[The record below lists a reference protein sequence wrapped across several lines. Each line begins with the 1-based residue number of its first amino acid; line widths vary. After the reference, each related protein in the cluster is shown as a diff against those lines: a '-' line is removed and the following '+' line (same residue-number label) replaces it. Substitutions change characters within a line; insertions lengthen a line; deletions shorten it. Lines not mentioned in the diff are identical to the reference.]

1 MTTNLAE
8 KFDPFNDRNARMIRN
23 QLSNAFIAGLKRDDF
38 AFVENQATILSQRYD
53 RTFYRDYVKERL
65 KYYRQVFA
73 GLAEQED
80 ELFIRVV
87 LCWQRGLFF
96 EVHELLEQE
105 WSESSGKRRK
115 ALQGLIQ
122 AAGYYLLRA
131 AGNESGAA
139 KLADKAVRN
148 IVENRDLL
156 PKTLQLDRLIEG
168 LKRRDAEP
176 LSLA

>member
-1 MTTNLAE
+1 MTDNLAE

-23 QLSNAFIAGLKRDDF
+23 QLSAAFIAGLKRGDF
-38 AFVENQATILSQRYD
+38 AFVENQATVLSQRYD
-53 RTFYRDYVKERL
+53 RPLYRDYVKGRL
-65 KYYRQVFA
+65 KQYRQVFA
-73 GLAEQED
+73 GLEEEED

-87 LCWQRGLFF
+87 LCWQQGFFF

-105 WSESSGKRRK
+105 WSEASGKRRK

-148 IVENRDLL
+148 ISENRDLL
-156 PKTLQLDRLIEG
+156 PKSLQLDRLIEG
-168 LKRRDAEP
+168 LKRREAEP
-176 LSLA
+176 LPLA